1 MYGWAYFQCKGNYL
15 VHVKIKDIEFTSPL
29 LTASGTYG
37 YGHEVQDM
45 VDVNQWGGIITKS
58 LTRHPREGNP
68 PPRISETSSGML
80 NSIGLANLGVEKYCE
95 EIIPFLNEL
104 QTQVII
110 NIAGSA
116 MEDYLETLEMLE
128 STNGKHVGY
137 EINISCPNVK
147 EGGIEVGVNCDMTEK
162 LTKEIRKR
170 TDKLLIMKLAPNVTR
185 IEDIAKAAESG
196 GADAISAINTVVGMA
211 IDIKTRKPKLNT
223 TFGGLSGPAIK
234 PIALANVHKVF
245 KAVKIPVIGIGGIAT
260 AEDVVEFILAGAS
273 LVQIGTMNYQNPNL
287 GAQLKEKLLQYFSQ
301 NGTDTIEDLIGK
313 VDCHSG

>member
-1 MYGWAYFQCKGNYL
+1 MYGWPYFQCKGNCL
-15 VHVKIKDIEFTSPL
+15 VHVRIKDLEFTSPL

-58 LTRHPREGNP
+58 VTRYPREGNP
-68 PPRISETSSGML
+68 PPRIAETSSGML

-110 NIAGSA
+110 NIAGSV
-116 MEDYLETLEMLE
+116 MEDYLETMEMLE

-147 EGGIEVGVNCDMTEK
+147 EGGIEFGVNCDMTEK

-170 TDKLLIMKLAPNVTR
+170 TDKLLIMKLAPNVTS
-185 IEDIAKAAESG
+185 IEDIAKAAESS
-196 GADAISAINTVVGMA
+196 GADAVSAINTVVGMA

-260 AEDVVEFILAGAS
+260 AEDVIEFILAGAS

-287 GAQLKEKLLQYFSQ
+287 GPQLKEELSKYLND
-301 NGTDTIEDLIGK
+301 NGIKDLGNLIGK
-313 VDCHSG
+313 VKYHSD